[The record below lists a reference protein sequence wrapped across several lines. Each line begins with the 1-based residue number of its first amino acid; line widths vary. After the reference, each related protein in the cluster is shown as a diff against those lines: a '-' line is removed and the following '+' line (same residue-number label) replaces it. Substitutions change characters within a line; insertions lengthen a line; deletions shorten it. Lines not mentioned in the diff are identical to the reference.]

1 MSGYL
6 QCPIKGDIFLCLN
19 YYGNGS
25 VKDRALYNNNG
36 QSYNILGVFWRVL
49 RTDKEYLLI
58 KECAHFVIIWKR
70 ISFFNW
76 EDKCGLAF
84 NHQREHLIDILIFIQ
99 CWDYDPDMRP
109 TIQEIVNT
117 LTPMASQQIIQNL
130 KNLKLNHGM
139 FLNRHEI
146 DRIYFR
152 TIKYMHQF
160 SCRYTADLSN
170 YFRTELMEE
179 HYVKHMKLPAY
190 GMGNDIIEKFYKFLF
205 PLLYLFVMEACA
217 IMGLIEK
224 GKSAPC
230 LSITS
235 VARSMIFTT
244 LQTYLFVKLLTID
257 IWKCFRDCDYEIHEG
272 RESIIEFVRPI
283 QQKEADVRRLT
294 VWN

>member
-6 QCPIKGDIFLCLN
+6 QCPIKGDIFLCLI

-84 NHQREHLIDILIFIQ
+84 NHQRTKPLVDKEYDSFLAERIAQGLRE

-179 HYVKHMKLPAY
+179 HYVKHM
-190 GMGNDIIEKFYKFLF
+190 
-205 PLLYLFVMEACA
+205 ACA

>member
-1 MSGYL
+1 MVNLITYL
-6 QCPIKGDIFLCLN
+6 AC
-19 YYGNGS
+19 S
-25 VKDRALYNNNG
+25 
-36 QSYNILGVFWRVL
+36 GVFCGQ
-49 RTDKEYLLI
+49 I
-58 KECAHFVIIWKR
+58 K
-70 ISFFNW
+70 N
-76 EDKCGLAF
+76 KCGLAF

-179 HYVKHMKLPAY
+179 HYVKHMVRVLIGDKH
-190 GMGNDIIEKFYKFLF
+190 
-205 PLLYLFVMEACA
+205 LL
-217 IMGLIEK
+217 
-224 GKSAPC
+224 
-230 LSITS
+230 
-235 VARSMIFTT
+235 MI
-244 LQTYLFVKLLTID
+244 
-257 IWKCFRDCDYEIHEG
+257 
-272 RESIIEFVRPI
+272 
-283 QQKEADVRRLT
+283 
-294 VWN
+294 